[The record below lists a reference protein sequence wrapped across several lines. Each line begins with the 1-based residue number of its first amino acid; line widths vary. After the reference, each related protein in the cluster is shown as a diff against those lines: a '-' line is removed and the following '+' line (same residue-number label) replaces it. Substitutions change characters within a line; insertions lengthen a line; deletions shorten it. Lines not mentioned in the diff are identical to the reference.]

1 MKNGRKKNKKNFF
14 DGKMLFAIDPCWKN
28 EENYKFFLEL
38 TEAIELVSTLLCIR
52 LEIIHEN

>member
-1 MKNGRKKNKKNFF
+1 MFRTHPEKIKKTA
-14 DGKMLFAIDPCWKN
+14 G
-28 EENYKFFLEL
+28 FLEL